1 MTGLSKVEVLALRGL
16 RLPPMALKGLQRVGI
31 HCQPSI
37 SIEFQQRARS
47 YVLRGL
53 ESGGAIP
60 RLGAYCA
67 FVDVRGGP
75 LTTVQ
80 SVATV
85 AVNGFHA
92 AILSPE
98 FIRIQIFRSEQHC
111 ELLLTQHT
119 LVLKEGKTRPAL
131 SNSVMFHSAHG
142 RLEWELWGKDSHLRG
157 MVAPTFYNRSGEQVL
172 PPDCLHDAVLRV
184 TAGACC
190 VGCRHAHVVGS
201 VSHIDRE
208 QLL

>member
-1 MTGLSKVEVLALRGL
+1 MKGLSKVEVLALRGL
-16 RLPPMALKGLQRVGI
+16 RLPPIALKGLQRAGI
-31 HCQPSI
+31 YCQPAI
-37 SIEFQQRARS
+37 SIEFQQQAQC
-47 YVLRGL
+47 YVIRGV
-53 ESGGAIP
+53 ESGGAVP

-67 FVDVRGGP
+67 FLDVRGGS

-85 AVNGFHA
+85 TVNGFHA
-92 AILSPE
+92 AILSPK
-98 FIRIQIFRSEQHC
+98 FVRVQIFRSEQHC

-131 SNSVMFHSAHG
+131 SNLVMFHSAHG
-142 RLEWELWGKDSHLRG
+142 RLEWELWSKDSRLQG
-157 MVAPTFYNRSGEQVL
+157 MVAPTFYNRSGEQML

-190 VGCRHAHVVGS
+190 VGCRHAHVAGATS
-201 VSHIDRE
+201 QIDGD

>member
-1 MTGLSKVEVLALRGL
+1 MKGLSKVDVLALRGL
-16 RLPPMALKGLQRVGI
+16 RLPTVALKGLQRAGVY
-31 HCQPSI
+31 CQAAI
-37 SIEFQQRARS
+37 SIEFQQQAQC
-47 YVLRGL
+47 YVIRGV

-67 FVDVRGGP
+67 FVDFRGGS

-85 AVNGFHA
+85 TVNGFHA

-98 FIRIQIFRSEQHC
+98 FVRVQIFRSEQHC
-111 ELLLTQHT
+111 ELLLTHHS
-119 LVLKEGKTRPAL
+119 LVPKEGKTRPVL
-131 SNSVMFHSAHG
+131 SNSVMFHGAHG
-142 RLEWELWGKDSHLRG
+142 RLEWDLWGKDSRLQG
-157 MVAPTFYNRSGEQVL
+157 MIAPTFYNRSGEQML

-190 VGCRHAHVVGS
+190 VGCRHAHVAGS
-201 VSHIDRE
+201 ARQIDGE

>member
-1 MTGLSKVEVLALRGL
+1 MKGLSKVEVLALRGL
-16 RLPPMALKGLQRVGI
+16 RLPPIALKGLQRAGI
-31 HCQPSI
+31 CSQPTI
-37 SIEFQQRARS
+37 SIEFQQQARC
-47 YVLRGL
+47 YVIRGV
-53 ESGGAIP
+53 ESGGAVP
-60 RLGAYCA
+60 GLGAYCA
-67 FVDVRGGP
+67 FVDVRGGSP
-75 LTTVQ
+75 ATVQ

-85 AVNGFHA
+85 TVNGFHA

-98 FIRIQIFRSEQHC
+98 FVRVQIFRSEQHW

-142 RLEWELWGKDSHLRG
+142 RLEWELWGKDSHLQG
-157 MVAPTFYNRSGEQVL
+157 MVAPTFYSRSGEQVL
-172 PPDCLHDAVLRV
+172 PPDCFHDAVLRV

-190 VGCRHAHVVGS
+190 VGCRHAHIAGS
-201 VSHIDRE
+201 TRQIDRE